1 MTQYT
6 SYPMSIKSQNC
17 FRHIIKIIL
26 AVLIVFTSTT
36 YSTADEA
43 LQDKPREEKPYLYE
57 IRPAKIWDDIFHVV
71 TFPTR
76 MNIPD
81 GMVLCGVL
89 GTTGILFWQDENIRG
104 WIRDVPGN
112 DGTDAAAKA
121 GKWLGDGRLIVPL
134 FLVSGAGG
142 YLGNN
147 QRLVRI
153 SVETLETLA
162 LSGLSVQILKISTGR
177 SRPFRDSGSWDF
189 TGPNFSNEA
198 FHSFPSGHAV
208 TIGSVAGV
216 LAGEFESP
224 WIDLAAFS
232 LVGLTAFQRMY
243 ADKHWASDVFLG
255 SAIGAATGYSI
266 ARHRKEKTK
275 PRVLVTPVTLQPT
288 QPGIQITFI
297 F

>member
-1 MTQYT
+1 MHRKGSFFPLGLFLFFSFYFSLFA
-6 SYPMSIKSQNC
+6 SYLSAGEPYQDEIK
-17 FRHIIKIIL
+17 
-26 AVLIVFTSTT
+26 
-36 YSTADEA
+36 
-43 LQDKPREEKPYLYE
+43 
-57 IRPAKIWDDIFHVV
+57 PAKIWDDISHVV

-76 MNIPD
+76 MNLPD
-81 GMVLCGVL
+81 GMVLFGVL
-89 GTTGILFWQDENIRG
+89 GTTGILFWQDENLRG
-104 WIRDVPGN
+104 WIRDIPGN

-121 GKWLGDGRLIVPL
+121 GKWLGDGRLVVPL
-134 FLVSGAGG
+134 FLVPGAGG
-142 YLGNN
+142 YLGKN

-153 SVETLETLA
+153 SVETLEALA
-162 LSGLSVQILKISTGR
+162 LSGLTVQILKVSTGR

-189 TGPNFSNEA
+189 TGPSFSNEA

-208 TIGSVAGV
+208 TIGSVAGAM
-216 LAGEFESP
+216 AGEFGSI

-255 SAIGAATGYSI
+255 SAIGIATGYSI
-266 ARHRKEKTK
+266 ARHRKEKATT
-275 PRVLVTPVTLQPT
+275 RILVTPVTLRPD